1 MADYSIEVSIP
12 NQGPK
17 GDNGG
22 IPEAPEDGLHYARK
36 DAGWAE
42 TIGLENDG
50 SIAAVVQVR
59 QGTAAELGAIVLNN
73 GEIAVE
79 LESSVPKRFRVGDG
93 TTLGGLV
100 PNVNNWNIVNGTS
113 ADNQIVANSTTL
125 EPIDLFEN
133 IPALE
138 IGGLYAY
145 FGVATFLIDG
155 VGGAKVTTGSVDS
168 PFSGATVTIR
178 GGEWPSDY
186 VDWVTVTGEL
196 YDGSTGTINFSG
208 FAKIAEGESRFRL
221 SFAQETATDGLVEFL
236 GYASYFAYQQIA

>member
-1 MADYSIEVSIP
+1 MADYEIEVSIP
-12 NQGPK
+12 NKGPK

-36 DAGWAE
+36 NAGWAE
-42 TIGLENDG
+42 TIGLEDNG

-59 QGTAAELGAIVLNN
+59 QGTAAELGAIVLNS

-93 TTLGGLV
+93 TTLGGVV

-113 ADNQIVANSTTL
+113 SDNQTVTNSTTL
-125 EPIDLFEN
+125 QPIDLFED

-145 FGVATFLIDG
+145 FGVAAFLIDG
-155 VGGAKVTTGSVDS
+155 VGGAKITTGSGDA
-168 PFSGATVTIR
+168 PLNGANVNIR

-196 YDGSTGTINFSG
+196 YEGSTGVINFSG
-208 FAKIAEGESRFRL
+208 FAKITEADNRFRL
-221 SFAQETATDGLVEFL
+221 FFAQETATAGSVDFL